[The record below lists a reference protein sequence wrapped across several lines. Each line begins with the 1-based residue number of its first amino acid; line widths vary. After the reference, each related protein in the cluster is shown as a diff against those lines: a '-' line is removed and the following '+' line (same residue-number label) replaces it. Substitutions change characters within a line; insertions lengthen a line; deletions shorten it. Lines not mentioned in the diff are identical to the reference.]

1 MGGWFTTLLNCA
13 FPASNFPSQLISLS
27 FLGGSLQGS
36 RKKRCLWHSARL
48 GGEVLQIWE
57 RHRVLWSLTA
67 GMMSCFQETSP
78 LGMWQKKQQV
88 MNCGPPPGPEILEG
102 GAGHRNQSGFSQEVC
117 VAQGGGW
124 SVKDWCLW
132 SQGFPKALDTW
143 NLSSLCHPPPGTRNA
158 GIMGLNFPAG
168 ERIRYLCQENKVGA
182 SCSPFLLL

>member
-1 MGGWFTTLLNCA
+1 MIYYTIKLCFSCLKFSLPAHFTVFPRWLPAGKRKEKMPLTPSKAGRRGSSDLRETQSPVVSNSRKDVLL
-13 FPASNFPSQLISLS
+13 SGNFPS
-27 FLGGSLQGS
+27 
-36 RKKRCLWHSARL
+36 
-48 GGEVLQIWE
+48 GEVAE
-57 RHRVLWSLTA
+57 K
-67 GMMSCFQETSP
+67 
-78 LGMWQKKQQV
+78 QKV
-88 MNCGPPPGPEILEG
+88 MNYGPPPGPEILEG
-102 GAGHRNQSGFSQEVC
+102 GAGHRNQSGCSREVC

-168 ERIRYLCQENKVGA
+168 KRIRYLCQENKVGA

>member
-1 MGGWFTTLLNCA
+1 MIYYTIKLCFSCLKFSLPAHFTVFPYREAERKDAFDTL
-13 FPASNFPSQLISLS
+13 
-27 FLGGSLQGS
+27 
-36 RKKRCLWHSARL
+36 L